1 MFRKNARLI
10 PTTEKGGLATPL
22 WSDSEFKSLLGVQM
36 NIIVT
41 EKVRQE
47 LTQKY
52 EIHPDKTWSVD
63 ECKKVLGACIRKNNV
78 KGIICCHR
86 EFGLALATQQ
96 SQRNSELEKQNNE
109 LRARI
114 YTLTKKLNL
123 KKEAKTDVEVSQ
135 PDNIYPDLQAF
146 FETDV
151 ALQSVTDVPVNSFNV
166 CGARRRSQGI
176 EETDSVPLNS
186 SVVQIQT
193 VAKALGPKDIER
205 LSQSLPAARTHFSE
219 FRRTLISKMRLY
231 DMSLTEVTQLMSQ
244 ILTESEFNS
253 FESAVT
259 SELRNASKGDLRE
272 GILKILKNILGPKI
286 DWSRITTCVQRK
298 EETVSEYTERFCQ
311 SAVIYSG
318 IVDDPES
325 VLDDKGP
332 LVRIWSDGLV
342 AEYRKALPFLDLTWS
357 NRTLRSNLDRLTTW
371 ERDADVKAKVR
382 VAAATFNTTKQD
394 NRWSKRESKCKY
406 CEKFGHWEKEC
417 RKKLQ
422 DSKRNAMH
430 NSAPSQP
437 AHNPEVV
444 PPVTTE
450 TLGQLVQALLRA
462 QQDQEKKLIIGA
474 VSSYLSPVIQHND
487 QRIFVKGSIKEK
499 EIDFLLDTGAE
510 ITVIPTK
517 LAQGLNIPYKKTKL
531 CLMVLGQT
539 VNVKCPH
546 AVSAL
551 MNQAKVTSVTSS
563 RWGNWLATLTAPN
576 IVIQRAP
583 VTNPSSCM
591 MSAMTEFVLEDEG
604 EMTHDCVTLT
614 YAATSEIAE
623 TPIEN
628 AELELFVDG
637 SAQVIEGN
645 RRAGYAVTSTTE
657 VVASG
662 RLPDHFSAQAA
673 ELVALT
679 RACTLASGS
688 VANIYTD
695 SRYAFGVI
703 HDFGVIWQ
711 TRKFLTSAGSPIKH
725 AGLVKDLMFAMKL
738 PKKLAVIKVKAH
750 LTTNTTEAKG
760 NALADVAAKQ
770 ACFYATVQV
779 CSGSTAQKIILPP
792 ESIVDLYKDVPLYEA
807 WTWLDKGAT
816 VDSSGCWTKGGKY
829 VAPESLLP
837 YLAQQI
843 HSLGHS
849 GPATMNHRFSNQWW
863 NPKFRNAATE
873 TVKRCVTCQKNND
886 VPAAIT
892 PAAHTPA
899 PPGPFRHLQVDYISL
914 PPCKGKTDVLVVID
928 KFSRWVEAYPTGRA
942 TAAHT
947 AKCLVTDFIPRWGLP
962 DCIDSDQ
969 GTHFTGQVVKEVS
982 RMLKIKWN
990 LHCPYRPQASGQVE
1004 RSNRTIKT
1012 RLSKMHQEGVPWVEA
1027 LPAVL
1032 CSMRA
1037 SPNRSVGL
1045 SPHEI
1050 ITGRPMQMPGVID
1063 LRNAD
1068 VHIASD
1074 ALIAYCENLTKAV
1087 QSAKERVESCWQTPP
1102 EGGHTIVPGQWVM
1115 IKTFKNKPLEPKW
1128 YGPHQVM
1135 LITAAAVLCQGR
1147 KTWTHV
1153 SHIKVVPPPAGIG

>member
-1 MFRKNARLI
+1 M
-10 PTTEKGGLATPL
+10 
-22 WSDSEFKSLLGVQM
+22 
-36 NIIVT
+36 
-41 EKVRQE
+41 
-47 LTQKY
+47 
-52 EIHPDKTWSVD
+52 
-63 ECKKVLGACIRKNNV
+63 
-78 KGIICCHR
+78 
-86 EFGLALATQQ
+86 
-96 SQRNSELEKQNNE
+96 
-109 LRARI
+109 
-114 YTLTKKLNL
+114 
-123 KKEAKTDVEVSQ
+123 
-135 PDNIYPDLQAF
+135 
-146 FETDV
+146 
-151 ALQSVTDVPVNSFNV
+151 
-166 CGARRRSQGI
+166 
-176 EETDSVPLNS
+176 
-186 SVVQIQT
+186 
-193 VAKALGPKDIER
+193 
-205 LSQSLPAARTHFSE
+205 
-219 FRRTLISKMRLY
+219 
-231 DMSLTEVTQLMSQ
+231 
-244 ILTESEFNS
+244 
-253 FESAVT
+253 
-259 SELRNASKGDLRE
+259 
-272 GILKILKNILGPKI
+272 
-286 DWSRITTCVQRK
+286 
-298 EETVSEYTERFCQ
+298 
-311 SAVIYSG
+311 
-318 IVDDPES
+318 
-325 VLDDKGP
+325 
-332 LVRIWSDGLV
+332 
-342 AEYRKALPFLDLTWS
+342 
-357 NRTLRSNLDRLTTW
+357 
-371 ERDADVKAKVR
+371 
-382 VAAATFNTTKQD
+382 
-394 NRWSKRESKCKY
+394 
-406 CEKFGHWEKEC
+406 
-417 RKKLQ
+417 
-422 DSKRNAMH
+422 
-430 NSAPSQP
+430 
-437 AHNPEVV
+437 
-444 PPVTTE
+444 
-450 TLGQLVQALLRA
+450 
-462 QQDQEKKLIIGA
+462 
-474 VSSYLSPVIQHND
+474 SSYLSPVIQHND

-531 CLMVLGQT
+531 CLTGVIGEDSVLYETPPIEVQFGPKTLTTKLLCAPLNTGAILGMDLLRQINLTLDMSSESTSIKISSAQISTNNATPPEYAFLQNHPIWAKDKDDCGLLTGVEPVKLTGTQGMGPCLRAVQAVHLALQASSGMVLGQT

-546 AVSAL
+546 TVSAL

-873 TVKRCVTCQKNND
+873 TVKRCVRCQKNND

-962 DCIDSDQ
+962 DRIDSDQ

-1115 IKTFKNKPLEPKW
+1115 IKAFKNKPLEPKW

-1153 SHIKVVPPPAGIG
+1153 SHCKVVPPPAGIG

>member
-86 EFGLALATQQ
+86 EFSVTLATQQ
-96 SQRNSELEKQNNE
+96 SQRNAELEKQNNE

-371 ERDADVKAKVR
+371 ERDADVKAKV
-382 VAAATFNTTKQD
+382 
-394 NRWSKRESKCKY
+394 
-406 CEKFGHWEKEC
+406 
-417 RKKLQ
+417 
-422 DSKRNAMH
+422 
-430 NSAPSQP
+430 
-437 AHNPEVV
+437 
-444 PPVTTE
+444 
-450 TLGQLVQALLRA
+450 
-462 QQDQEKKLIIGA
+462 
-474 VSSYLSPVIQHND
+474 
-487 QRIFVKGSIKEK
+487 
-499 EIDFLLDTGAE
+499 
-510 ITVIPTK
+510 
-517 LAQGLNIPYKKTKL
+517 
-531 CLMVLGQT
+531 
-539 VNVKCPH
+539 
-546 AVSAL
+546 
-551 MNQAKVTSVTSS
+551 TSVTSS

-591 MSAMTEFVLEDEG
+591 MSAMTEFVLEGEG

-725 AGLVKDLMFAMKL
+725 AGLVKGLMFAMKL

-750 LTTNTTEAKG
+750 LTTNTMEAKG

-1045 SPHEI
+1045 SPQEI

>member
-1 MFRKNARLI
+1 MGRRNARLI
-10 PTTEKGGLATPL
+10 PTTEKSGLATPL
-22 WSDSEFKSLLGVQM
+22 WSDSEFKTLLGEQM
-36 NIIVT
+36 DLIVT
-41 EKVRQE
+41 EKFRQE

-63 ECKKVLGACIRKNNV
+63 ECKKVLGASIRKNNV

-86 EFGLALATQQ
+86 EFSVTLATQQ

-109 LRARI
+109 LRARVS
-114 YTLTKKLNL
+114 TLTKKLNL
-123 KKEAKTDVEVSQ
+123 RAVQ
-135 PDNIYPDLQAF
+135 AAHLALQA
-146 FETDV
+146 
-151 ALQSVTDVPVNSFNV
+151 
-166 CGARRRSQGI
+166 
-176 EETDSVPLNS
+176 S
-186 SVVQIQT
+186 S
-193 VAKALGPKDIER
+193 G
-205 LSQSLPAARTHFSE
+205 
-219 FRRTLISKMRLY
+219 
-231 DMSLTEVTQLMSQ
+231 
-244 ILTESEFNS
+244 
-253 FESAVT
+253 
-259 SELRNASKGDLRE
+259 
-272 GILKILKNILGPKI
+272 
-286 DWSRITTCVQRK
+286 
-298 EETVSEYTERFCQ
+298 
-311 SAVIYSG
+311 
-318 IVDDPES
+318 
-325 VLDDKGP
+325 
-332 LVRIWSDGLV
+332 
-342 AEYRKALPFLDLTWS
+342 
-357 NRTLRSNLDRLTTW
+357 
-371 ERDADVKAKVR
+371 
-382 VAAATFNTTKQD
+382 
-394 NRWSKRESKCKY
+394 
-406 CEKFGHWEKEC
+406 
-417 RKKLQ
+417 
-422 DSKRNAMH
+422 
-430 NSAPSQP
+430 
-437 AHNPEVV
+437 
-444 PPVTTE
+444 
-450 TLGQLVQALLRA
+450 
-462 QQDQEKKLIIGA
+462 
-474 VSSYLSPVIQHND
+474 
-487 QRIFVKGSIKEK
+487 
-499 EIDFLLDTGAE
+499 
-510 ITVIPTK
+510 
-517 LAQGLNIPYKKTKL
+517 
-531 CLMVLGQT
+531 MVLGQT

-546 AVSAL
+546 AVSTL

-563 RWGNWLATLTAPN
+563 RWGNWLANLTTPN

-738 PKKLAVIKVKAH
+738 PKKLVVIKVKAH

-760 NALADVAAKQ
+760 NTLADVAAKQ

-779 CSGSTAQKIILPP
+779 CSGSTAQKTILPP

-863 NPKFRNAATE
+863 NPKFRNTATE

-886 VPAAIT
+886 VPAATT

-962 DCIDSDQ
+962 DYIDSDQ

-990 LHCPYRPQASGQVE
+990 LHCPYRPQARTFS
-1004 RSNRTIKT
+1004 RSRN
-1012 RLSKMHQEGVPWVEA
+1012 
-1027 LPAVL
+1027 
-1032 CSMRA
+1032 
-1037 SPNRSVGL
+1037 
-1045 SPHEI
+1045 
-1050 ITGRPMQMPGVID
+1050 PMGGTPYLQM
-1063 LRNAD
+1063 
-1068 VHIASD
+1068 
-1074 ALIAYCENLTKAV
+1074 
-1087 QSAKERVESCWQTPP
+1087 
-1102 EGGHTIVPGQWVM
+1102 
-1115 IKTFKNKPLEPKW
+1115 
-1128 YGPHQVM
+1128 
-1135 LITAAAVLCQGR
+1135 
-1147 KTWTHV
+1147 
-1153 SHIKVVPPPAGIG
+1153 